1 MKIAILG
8 YANNSRDMT
17 VEHRRAELGL
27 TDDYYQTSAGQRE
40 RLLSAT
46 ERLNKTSDRIQQGRQ
61 QLIETEVSF
70 I

>member
-1 MKIAILG
+1 MNIDILG
-8 YANNSRDMT
+8 YANNFRDMT